1 VTDTDD
7 LSQQQPSGAG
17 IALLRSVAF
26 RAETA
31 QRLESELQTTLLH
44 SIVGATVAIFEA
56 EAASVALYRAGTDSL
71 EFVVAA
77 GAQGQGVV
85 GLSIAADQGIAGY
98 AFTSGEPIAIAE
110 PERDPRFGKSFSAE
124 TGYVPRSILAVPM
137 RSGPRTTGVLE
148 VLDKREG
155 TFTMRDI
162 ELASVFADQAAVAIA
177 IGARALEARDLLHTI
192 LAGTLDDDPLAEADV
207 HEEHASVEAEIDA
220 LVSAATREEPE
231 DDDFWTFVDAI
242 ARLRFQRPEDRS
254 LAIGILDAVGRHAA
268 DTARRRTFSTR
279 FRR

>member
-1 VTDTDD
+1 MTDTDD
-7 LSQQQPSGAG
+7 LRQQPPSGAG

-56 EAASVALYRAGTDSL
+56 EAASLALYRADSDSL
-71 EFVVAA
+71 EFVIAA

-110 PERDPRFGKSFSAE
+110 PERDPRFGKTFSAE

-148 VLDKREG
+148 VLDKRSG

-192 LAGTLDDDPLAEADV
+192 LSGELAEGPDETAD
-207 HEEHASVEAEIDA
+207 AIDDI
-220 LVSAATREEPE
+220 VSEATREAAG
-231 DDDFWTFVDAI
+231 DDQFWSFVDSI
-242 ARLRFQRPEDRS
+242 ARLRFERPEDRA
-254 LAIGILDAVGRHAA
+254 LAIEILDAVGRHADA
-268 DTARRRTFSTR
+268 TARRRTFSTR